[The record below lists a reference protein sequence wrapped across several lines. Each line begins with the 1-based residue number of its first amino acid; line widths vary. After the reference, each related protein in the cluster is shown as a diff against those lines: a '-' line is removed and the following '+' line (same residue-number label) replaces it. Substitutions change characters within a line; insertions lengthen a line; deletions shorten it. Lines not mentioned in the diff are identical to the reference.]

1 MSEPLKPAIRQ
12 PVPVAQPNPVA
23 PTPRDTLPGATTRAA
38 PNGTASARRTGASQ
52 ANLTP
57 AASDGQANASDG
69 FFFENL
75 MVMGVGE
82 RQSDNQTPHDGSP
95 GASLSAPA
103 MAQLVEEL
111 STHWLAQTGENI
123 SVTLFMPKLGKIL
136 LKAQQRPGYLE
147 LELGFA
153 EPDALQRVQNTHADC
168 EDAMSQ
174 ACGIPVELVLR
185 SL

>member
-1 MSEPLKPAIRQ
+1 MSEPLKPAIRH
-12 PVPVAQPNPVA
+12 PAPVAQPNPVA
-23 PTPRDTLPGATTRAA
+23 PTRHDTLPGATARAT
-38 PNGTASARRTGASQ
+38 PRRSSASQ
-52 ANLTP
+52 ANLTQ

-75 MVMGVGE
+75 MVLGVGE
-82 RQSDNQTPHDGSP
+82 RQSDDQTPHDGSP
-95 GASLSAPA
+95 GAGLSAPA
-103 MAQLVEEL
+103 MAQLVDEL
-111 STHWLAQTGENI
+111 STHWLAQTGEHL